1 MNEIE
6 YLLNNGFKI
15 LKLIK
20 NTVIPASTN
29 GLYDARDD
37 WKPHQLEDYNLGIRC
52 GAESNN
58 LIILD
63 VENRPDKPGLQ
74 ELEKLEEIYGK
85 LPETVTAKSRRGGR
99 HFYFIGKCRSRNM
112 SGTRYMDIIS
122 DGKYAAMPP
131 SSTELG
137 DYEWVNPPGKCA
149 IAPLP
154 EWILKEFDAEFKIK
168 SEEDYFYDD
177 VDESNV
183 DEFYLERLLDYL
195 DPDCDYDQWIR
206 IGMSLHS
213 TKSPWA
219 FKLFNNWSAEGKK
232 YKGVEEIHK
241 KWESFGKSQNSTIT
255 YKTICYLAQPII
267 KKNNEIFFGNMFKKQ
282 YPVISEPEPSSLEEE
297 NFLPLPKSGFLR
309 EIYDAFIVQSRFEHK
324 EFAMGASIAILSTL
338 FQRSASILDDNC
350 TSTFGILVGNPTCGK
365 DFYIS
370 SAKQIIAKCMPECM
384 LDEIRS
390 SQGLKKAL
398 TEFESRAMVE
408 DESLDFLKRA
418 YDKRYPDQTAAD
430 VAKLMLELWNHL
442 SSMAGSQTKKKE
454 DCIKSIDYPRLTYL
468 SVGTEQSLIELLA
481 HKEIVSKGL
490 LSRCD
495 LWFAEGHTPKKFL
508 TKKKDFSIVENKIS
522 DFWKNLKSEVFVA
535 SEGKKAGLTHGILQV
550 GMEASALKL
559 YQEFDKEND
568 AKYDYRDVNN
578 SIYRRI
584 PEKVLRFSAI
594 NALSNSRSLIN
605 LEDLEFAI
613 PLAEGRV
620 KRLFDFIE
628 NKSVT
633 SELHEIEAKVI
644 KTLGTLFSY
653 DKKTNIYLT
662 RISERCSA
670 FKKLPYK
677 DKLQIL
683 NNLESSGII
692 QVSTPRNQ
700 IIKSVTYLKS

>member
-1 MNEIE
+1 MDEVE

-15 LKLIK
+15 LKLVK
-20 NTVIPASTN
+20 NTVIPASTH
-29 GLYDARDD
+29 GVYDARDD
-37 WKPHQLEDYNLGIRC
+37 WKPHELEDYSLGIRC
-52 GAESNN
+52 GSESNN
-58 LIILD
+58 LVIFD

-74 ELEKLEEIYGK
+74 ELERLEGIYGK
-85 LPETVTAKSRRGGR
+85 LPETVTVKTKRGGK
-99 HFYFIGKCRSRNM
+99 HFYFIGKCRSKTM
-112 SGTRYMDIIS
+112 ASTRYIDLLCE
-122 DGKYAAMPP
+122 GRYAAMPP
-131 SSTELG
+131 NSTEFG
-137 DYEWVNPPGKCA
+137 NYEWINPPGRYA

-154 EWILKEFDAEFKIK
+154 EWIPKEFGAEIK
-168 SEEDYFYDD
+168 NNVEEDYFSDLTDD
-177 VDESNV
+177 CDVE
-183 DEFYLERLLDYL
+183 EHYLEFHLKYL
-195 DPDCDYDQWIR
+195 DPDCDYHDWIK
-206 IGMSLHS
+206 IGLSLHS
-213 TKSPWA
+213 TKAPWA
-219 FKLFNNWSAEGKK
+219 FKLFNEWSSNGKK
-232 YKGVEEIHK
+232 YRGVDEIVK
-241 KWESFGKSQNSTIT
+241 KWESFGKNSNSMVT
-255 YKTICYLAQPII
+255 YKTICYMALPFIEED
-267 KKNNEIFFGNMFKKQ
+267 NRIFFGNMFKKH
-282 YPVISEPEPSSLEEE
+282 YPVISEQDPSHIEKESQ
-297 NFLPLPKSGFLR
+297 LPLPKSGFLR
-309 EIYDAFIVQSRFEHK
+309 EIYDSFILQSRFEHS
-324 EFAMGASIAILSTL
+324 EFAMGGAISILSTL
-338 FQRSASILDDNC
+338 FQRSASVLGDNC
-350 TSTFGILVGNPTCGK
+350 TSTFNILVGNPTCGK

-370 SAKQIIAKCMPECM
+370 SAKQIISKTMPECL

-454 DCIKSIDYPRLTYL
+454 DCIRSIDYPRLSYL

-481 HKEIVSKGL
+481 HKEVVSKGL

-495 LWFAEGHTPKKFL
+495 LWFSEKHTPKKFL
-508 TKKKDFSIVENKIS
+508 TKGKDFSIVENKIS
-522 DFWKNLKSEVFVA
+522 DFWNNLKSEVFVA
-535 SEGKKAGLTHGILQV
+535 SQGRKAGLTQGILQV
-550 GMEASALKL
+550 GMEANALNHF
-559 YQEFDKEND
+559 QEFDREND
-568 AKYDYRDVNN
+568 QKYDYGDVNN

-628 NKSVT
+628 TKALI
-633 SELHEIEAKVI
+633 SELHEIEAKVV
-644 KTLGTLFSY
+644 KTLSTLFSY
-653 DKKTNIYLT
+653 DKKSNIYLT
-662 RISERCSA
+662 RISERCFA

-683 NNLESSGII
+683 NNLESSGVI